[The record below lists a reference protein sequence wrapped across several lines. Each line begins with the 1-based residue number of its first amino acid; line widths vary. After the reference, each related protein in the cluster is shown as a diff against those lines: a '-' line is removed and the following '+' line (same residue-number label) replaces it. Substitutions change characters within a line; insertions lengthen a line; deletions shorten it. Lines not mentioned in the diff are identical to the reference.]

1 MPVSNVKS
9 LFLTFLTVTLFLTA
23 AANESEVDSVLAA
36 VNGEPVTLGEILP
49 AVRHRE
55 FQLKSAYSGKV
66 LEEEILKA
74 RHRAVEEIIDS
85 KLIAADFDAKK
96 LVLSAQ
102 DIENELD
109 RWGKHIGCPT
119 RKDLEEKIRQSGTT
133 IEKLRERV
141 VQRMKVQ
148 IMRRRAFAVA
158 GSPTPADLYERF
170 KKEEKF
176 LTFPGSAELA
186 LIKIPLND
194 TKNADDISAS
204 LKKNPLLWNQYAKQF
219 AVTPGTDGNIGSV
232 DLDKLRPEF
241 AKAMKTIAPGQ
252 IYSNIK
258 TADGIYF
265 IKVLKYTPPRKAVFK
280 EHSETIRK
288 KMEEE
293 IYKKSSAAYAARL
306 RSKAV
311 IEYFFPVPKGASKK

>member
-141 VQRMKVQ
+141 AQRMKVQ

-176 LTFPGSAELA
+176 L
-186 LIKIPLND
+186 IKIPLND
-194 TKNADDISAS
+194 TKNADDISNS
-204 LKKNPLLWNQYAKQF
+204 LKKTPALWNQYAKQF
-219 AVTPGTDGNIGSV
+219 AVTPGSDGNIGV
-232 DLDKLRPEF
+232 VELDKLRRNLQ
-241 AKAMKTIAPGQ
+241 KQ
-252 IYSNIK
+252 
-258 TADGIYF
+258 
-265 IKVLKYTPPRKAVFK
+265 
-280 EHSETIRK
+280 
-288 KMEEE
+288 
-293 IYKKSSAAYAARL
+293 
-306 RSKAV
+306 
-311 IEYFFPVPKGASKK
+311 